1 MSDLRPGIVV
11 QARVGSTRLPGKVLL
26 RVQGDTLLGHLLR
39 RLEWCREARCV
50 VVAAPSGHAD
60 ESVLSEAR
68 LHGARAFAGPEDDVL
83 SRYVGAA
90 REFDLDPVVR
100 VTADCPLIDP
110 AVADDAVARF
120 ARLAEEGAAV
130 DVVTNARPGA
140 RTFPR
145 GLDVE
150 VVSRSALENADSRL
164 APDAPQREHVTQIL
178 YQEPGRLRIEDLKLP
193 LDLSFLRWTVD
204 TADDFELVRRVYDE
218 LFVGN
223 PGFGLHDVL
232 ALLGRHP
239 ELLALNAHVRQKEA

>member
-1 MSDLRPGIVV
+1 VSRFRPGIVV
-11 QARVGSTRLPGKVLL
+11 QARMGSTRLPGKVLL

-39 RLEWCREARCV
+39 RLGRCRVASRI
-50 VVAAPSGHAD
+50 VVAAPAGTLD
-60 ESVLSEAR
+60 EPILSEAR
-68 LHGARAFAGPEDDVL
+68 RHGAAEFAGSESDVL
-83 SRYVGAA
+83 SRYLGAA

-110 AVADDAVARF
+110 TVVGEALARF
-120 ARLAEEGAAV
+120 ARLAEEGSEA

-150 VVSRSALENADSRL
+150 IVSRSALESADSRL

-178 YQEPGRLRIEDLKLP
+178 YQEPGRVRIDDLKLP

-204 TADDFELVRRVYDE
+204 TAEDFELVRRIYDE
-218 LFVGN
+218 LFAEN

-232 ALLGRHP
+232 ALLGRRP

>member
-68 LHGARAFAGPEDDVL
+68 LHGARTFAGPEDDVL

-100 VTADCPLIDP
+100 VTADCPLSDP
-110 AVADDAVARF
+110 AIVDEALVLYARRKR
-120 ARLAEEGAAV
+120 AGLPV
-130 DVVTNARPGA
+130 DLVTNARPGA

-150 VVSRSALENADSRL
+150 VVSRSALEAADAEL
-164 APDAPQREHVTQIL
+164 GPDAAQREHVTQIL
-178 YQEPGRLRIEDLKLP
+178 YQQPGSLRIEDLRLP

-204 TADDFELVRRVYDE
+204 TIEDFELVRAIFDE
-218 LFVGN
+218 LF
-223 PGFGLHDVL
+223 PGKPVFGLHDVL
-232 ALLGRHP
+232 ELLGKRP
-239 ELLALNAHVRQKEA
+239 ELLALNAQVRQKGA